1 MAIQRGKGVI
11 RKLNKIVILLTM
23 VLTIAVG
30 RENVKAVVE
39 GLRLKNG
46 YYD

>member
-23 VLTIAVG
+23 VLTIAVR
-30 RENVKAVVE
+30 RETVKAVVE

>member
-1 MAIQRGKGVI
+1 MAIQRGKGVM

-30 RENVKAVVE
+30 RERVKVVVE